1 LYEHRSSP
9 LGSKISKTGNILRK
23 TALDQIYDYQLK
35 FSKVTDFYHYLF
47 KDLIVDKYDFIKES
61 YTAKKFFDKERIIK
75 NARSFN

>member
-1 LYEHRSSP
+1 MYEHQSSP

-47 KDLIVDKYDFIKES
+47 KDLIVDKYDFIKAS

>member
-47 KDLIVDKYDFIKES
+47 KDLIVDKYDFIKAS